1 MDRTNLAQFLYSTVK
16 AQDDELDYL
25 HLFGKCL
32 TNISKTTSQNFQ
44 DIWVLH
50 ELKDKRNGFF
60 VEFGATNGI
69 DCSNT
74 YYLEREYGWKG
85 ILAEPNPYWHDALFK
100 NRKCIITT
108 ECVYTKSNEHVTF
121 NAVIGAADLSTIQ
134 GYGDTDE
141 HTLTRQNHSAISVRT
156 VSLFD
161 LLKKNNAPKII
172 DYLSV
177 DTEGSE
183 YEILKAFFM
192 TNGYYDIRCIT
203 VEHNN
208 HVIQRFKVKELLEEH
223 GYIRKYTE
231 ISRWDDFF
239 FKDIS

>member
-1 MDRTNLAQFLYSTVK
+1 MDRMNLSQFLYSTVNAK
-16 AQDDELDYL
+16 NEELDYL

-32 TNISKTTSQNFQ
+32 SNISKTTSQNFQ

-50 ELKDKRNGFF
+50 ELKDKRDGFF

-74 YYLEREYGWKG
+74 HFLEREYGWKG

-108 ECVYTKSNEHVTF
+108 ECVYTISNEQVTF
-121 NAVIGAADLSTIQ
+121 NAVVGAADLSTIQ

-141 HTLTRQNHSAISVRT
+141 HTQTRENHSNISVRT
-156 VSLFD
+156 ITLFD
-161 LLKKNNAPKII
+161 LLKKNDAPEII
-172 DYLSV
+172 DYLSI

-183 YEILKAFFM
+183 LDILKQFFSEN
-192 TNGYYDIRCIT
+192 TKYKIRCIT

-208 HVIQRFKVKELLEEH
+208 HIVQRFKIKELLEEQ
-223 GYIRKYTE
+223 GYTRKYME
-231 ISRWDDFF
+231 LSRWDDYFY
-239 FKDIS
+239 KDVL